1 MFFNHTLA
9 SLFNLNVLVWVS
21 FVTVRGWNQIGTI
34 ICCLFPQVE
43 ADESSKEQIKMAS
56 QEESVK
62 EFVAVT
68 DVDEE
73 RARFFL
79 ESAGWNLQVS
89 LSCIFP
95 LSCGG
100 LWDQKSKGNSGDRT
114 CVRRIARRLTLACVA
129 GNLCKS
135 PFDNGL
141 AAFCPSQQGCCAV
154 SQPAQPRLQ
163 PGPFLSSHHKADL
176 SFG

>member
-1 MFFNHTLA
+1 
-9 SLFNLNVLVWVS
+9 
-21 FVTVRGWNQIGTI
+21 
-34 ICCLFPQVE
+34 
-43 ADESSKEQIKMAS
+43 MAS

-79 ESAGWNLQVS
+79 ESAGWNLQVG
-89 LSCIFP
+89 LSCVFP
-95 LSCGG
+95 VSCGG
-100 LWDQKSKGNSGDRT
+100 LKDERSQGNSGDMT
-114 CVRRIARRLTLACVA
+114 CVRRIACRLTLACVA

-141 AAFCPSQQGCCAV
+141 AALCPQQQGCCTV
-154 SQPAQPRLQ
+154 S
-163 PGPFLSSHHKADL
+163 
-176 SFG
+176 